1 MVKKEKKKTKILAA
15 GDIHGDTRL
24 VKKLAK
30 KAEKEDVDLVI
41 LSGDLTFAEQSLEG
55 LIGPFAKAKK
65 KVLAMP
71 GNHEGL
77 ATIDFL
83 AEKYSNTKNIH
94 GYSIKLNNVGIF
106 GAGLTEMGFHGVPD
120 SEIFKALEKAHKP
133 ISDMKRKIMI
143 THMHPRESK
152 SEFSGFEGSK
162 SVTKAIKKFKPELHI
177 HSHIHEAEGIE
188 EEIGKTKVVNVGRKG
203 KVFEV

>member
-1 MVKKEKKKTKILAA
+1 MPKKLKKKTKILAA
-15 GDIHGDTRL
+15 GDVHGDTGL

-41 LSGDLTFAEQSLEG
+41 LSGDLTFAEESLDG
-55 LIGPFAKAKK
+55 LIGPFAKVKK
-65 KVLAMP
+65 KVLMMP

-94 GYSIKLNNVGIF
+94 GYSIKLDNVGIF
-106 GAGLTEMGFHGVPD
+106 GAGLTDMGFHGVPD
-120 SEIFKALEKAHKP
+120 SEIFKALKKAHKP
-133 ISDMKRKIMI
+133 IADMKRKIMI
-143 THMHPRESK
+143 THMHPLGSK
-152 SEFSGFEGSK
+152 SEFSGFKGSK
-162 SVTKAIKKFKPELHI
+162 SVAKAIKKFQPELHI

-188 EEIGKTKVVNVGRKG
+188 EKIGKTKVVNVGRKG
-203 KVFEV
+203 KIFEV